1 VADKIAWAPGAEAR
15 AVEYLDNELTEALRT
30 RDALVSTW
38 IRWLTQ
44 YRPSSGRGR
53 TSFPFEGAPDFVLPL
68 TAIDVD
74 QLVASFV
81 QSIHAPENLWTT
93 KALNERWVDV
103 AKPVQD
109 ALQWTD
115 ANILKMAEVNE
126 RAFLEMTKL
135 GTCIYKTGWH
145 YEKRP
150 VWTYDDAGRAV
161 KGDLLRSVPFVDHI
175 PLADFVVPPY
185 AYNIQSDQ
193 QAGAPWVAERLRIP
207 RDKFLAMAGTVSP
220 FLPAIDKQTAE
231 FIVHFE
237 EQGPPEVDEHI
248 QRSEYDRRT
257 ILRPLDFDT
266 DDTPADTSGGQGA
279 STRYIREIEL
289 WEIHAR
295 VATRSA
301 VDLDDVILWYHQP
314 TRRIVRA
321 VYNYFHHGARPYD
334 VIRYFPGDGFYGI
347 GVCEQK
353 EVFQTMA
360 SDLFNF
366 NWANVLLANSRM
378 VVAKAGANISPG
390 EPFYPNKVWITD
402 DDVGK
407 SFGVFP
413 MADIYPSL
421 PQLQGM
427 IQTLGERRTGIGDL
441 QLGNMQTLPSRTP
454 ATTSLA
460 LMQEG
465 KRRPDLTV
473 KAIRRTLG
481 TVGLRT
487 LQNMQQFL
495 TRPTPAGPDSQY
507 LLQVLMSSLGA
518 PEGQLFGGTLSLPTE
533 NAEFGLG
540 VSLTATSMSANK
552 ETERQ
557 GYLGL
562 IQLAASLYPQF
573 LQAAQFAM
581 QGAGTPVGDIA
592 LQSMMGLQELF
603 KRTLEQYDI
612 RNPEEILPLDDQAPQ
627 QLEMAG
633 LQQQAA
639 AALGGGQPG
648 AVPAG
653 PGQAP
658 SGGAPALDQFSQLA
672 ELLGGARTPA

>member
-1 VADKIAWAPGAEAR
+1 MADKIVWTAGNQDR
-15 AVEYLDNELTEALRT
+15 AIDFLDNDLNEALRT
-30 RDALVSTW
+30 RDPLIQTW

-44 YRPSSGRGR
+44 YKPSSSRGR
-53 TSFPFEGAPDFVLPL
+53 TSFPFEGAPDYVLPL

-74 QLVASFV
+74 QLFSSFM
-81 QSIHAPENLWTT
+81 QSIHAPENLWTL

-103 AKPVQD
+103 AKPAQD
-109 ALQWTD
+109 ALSWVD
-115 ANILKMAEVNE
+115 ANILKMFNVNT
-126 RAFLEMTKL
+126 RAILEMCKL
-135 GTCIYKTGWH
+135 GTTIYKTGWT
-145 YEKRP
+145 YERRP
-150 VWTYDDAGRAV
+150 TWTYDSAGRAV
-161 KGDLLRSVPFVDHI
+161 KGELIRSVPFVDHVH
-175 PLADFVVPPY
+175 LADFVIPPY
-185 AYNIQSDQ
+185 AYAIQPDMQ
-193 QAGAPWVAERLRIP
+193 GGAPWVAERIRIP
-207 RDKFLAMAGTVSP
+207 RNRFLAMAAAQTP
-220 FLPAIDKQTAE
+220 LLPAIDKATAE

-237 EQGPPEVDEHI
+237 ESGPPEVDEHI
-248 QRSEYDRRT
+248 QRADYDRRA
-257 ILRPLDFDT
+257 IMRPLDFDT
-266 DDTPADTSGGQGA
+266 DDTPADVSGGKGA

-295 VATRSA
+295 LPTRSTI
-301 VDLDDVILWYHQP
+301 DLDDVILWYHAP

-334 VIRYFPGDGFYGI
+334 AVRYFPGDGFYGM

-353 EVFQTMA
+353 EVFQTMQ

-421 PQLQGM
+421 PALQQQ
-427 IQTLGERRTGIGDL
+427 IQSLGERRTGIGDL
-441 QLGNMQTLPSRTP
+441 QLGNMQSLPSRTP
-454 ATTSLA
+454 ATTALS

-473 KAIRRTLG
+473 KALRYDGLSI
-481 TVGLRT
+481 VGLRT

-495 TRPTPAGPDSQY
+495 TTPTLGSDGQY

-518 PEGQLFGGTLSLPTE
+518 PEGELLGGTLSIPTE

-540 VSLTATSMSANK
+540 VSITATSGSANK

-557 GYLGL
+557 GYIGL
-562 IQLAASLYPQF
+562 LQLASSLYPQF

-581 QGAGTPVGDIA
+581 QGAGTPIGDIA
-592 LQSMMGLQELF
+592 LQSMQGLQELF

-612 RNPEEILPLDDQAPQ
+612 RNPEEILPLDDAAPQ
-627 QLEMAG
+627 AIETAG
-633 LQQQAA
+633 LLQQQA

-648 AVPAG
+648 VPAG
-653 PGQAP
+653 PGQGA
-658 SGGAPALDQFSQLA
+658 SGGAGGFDQLGQLA
-672 ELLGGARTPA
+672 ELLGGARTPV